1 MERSAAGPQASSR
14 TSRSAAPGQPDI
26 DYIMITA
33 GQQPQRSTRPPAGQP
48 DIDYIMI
55 TAATAQHQASRPGP
69 AELAAIQLIWVLFGV
84 CRR

>member
-1 MERSAAGPQASSR
+1 VERSAAGPQASSR

-33 GQQPQRSTRPPAGQP
+33 GQQPQQ
-48 DIDYIMI
+48 
-55 TAATAQHQASRPGP
+55 QHQATSRPGP
-69 AELAAIQLIWVLFGV
+69 AKPAAIPLIWVLFGV